1 MIEGQEERFLERV
14 GSDREDLRR
23 GRLRRALPFRSLCIG
38 LRHPRARLA
47 RRVGDARRSRC
58 RHHAAPA
65 RDDGVA
71 GDVPSPVRGR
81 AQLATTV
88 DHISGGRVEVGIG
101 AGWYELEHQA
111 FGFPFS
117 DLSTRLELFAEQL
130 EIVYRQFTEES
141 FRFHGKHFTLEDCRA
156 NPKPLQTCT
165 RRSSLAEPQGAAR
178 SSRRP
183 LRDRVQHRLRHGGRL
198 SSAKEQARRRVR
210 AHGPRSGDASALLMT
225 AAIVAEDD
233 AVLQQ
238 RIARVEA
245 VTGGDSTPE
254 EVRRMIEEASIVGT
268 VDQVV
273 ERLQELEAAGVERIM
288 LQHLA
293 HDDLEMVSLI
303 GREVIPRV
311 S

>member
-14 GSDREDLRR
+14 GSDHEDLRR

-81 AQLATTV
+81 VHAATTV

-117 DLSTRLELFAEQL
+117 DSSTRLELFAEQL

-178 SSRRP
+178 SSRRLATRP
-183 LRDRVQHRLRHGGRL
+183 STTPASPRRTPVEREGA
-198 SSAKEQARRRVR
+198 SSTTRASARAAIRRRFR
-210 AHGPRSGDASALLMT
+210 LLMT

-233 AVLQQ
+233 AVGQ

-288 LQHLA
+288 LQHRA
-293 HDDLEMVSLI
+293 
-303 GREVIPRV
+303 
-311 S
+311 